1 MTRSRYVSEDIGSE
15 VATPSGYYQPLEEG
29 YLDYQGRRFLYTLGN
44 ACIEA
49 SCCGV
54 GDWRY
59 ARVEGYV
66 VGHAAGPGG
75 GGNGPIEIE
84 TIEDEDE
91 RAAVGKLL
99 EDKHPGVRVEF
110 R

>member
-1 MTRSRYVSEDIGSE
+1 MARSKYVSEELGRE
-15 VATPSGYYQPLEEG
+15 VASPSGYYQPSEEG
-29 YLDYQGRRFLYTLGN
+29 YLYYQGRGLLYTLGS

-66 VGHAAGPGG
+66 VDHAAGPGG
-75 GGNGPIEIE
+75 GGGGPIEIE

-91 RAAVGKLL
+91 RAAIHRLL
-99 EDKHPGVRVEF
+99 EDTHPGIRVEF

>member
-1 MTRSRYVSEDIGSE
+1 MARSRYVSEELGSE
-15 VATPSGYYQPLEEG
+15 VATPSGYYRPLEEG
-29 YLDYQGRRFLYTLGN
+29 YLDHQGRRLLYTLGN
-44 ACIEA
+44 ACVEA

-66 VGHAAGPGG
+66 VDDTAGRGG
-75 GGNGPIEIE
+75 VHGVPVEIE
-84 TIEDEDE
+84 TIEDQEE
-91 RAAVGKLL
+91 RVAIGKLL
-99 EDKHPGVRVEF
+99 EEKYPGARVEF

>member
-1 MTRSRYVSEDIGSE
+1 MTRSRYVSEELGSE
-15 VATPSGYYQPLEEG
+15 VRAPSGYYQPLEEG
-29 YLDYQGRRFLYTLGN
+29 YIDYQGRRLLYTLGN
-44 ACIEA
+44 ACIET

-59 ARVEGYV
+59 ARVEGYAV
-66 VGHAAGPGG
+66 DHASGHGG
-75 GGNGPIEIE
+75 RGSGSIEIE

-91 RAAVGKLL
+91 RAAIGKLL